1 MGRLLDIF
9 TKLHKKTSRDYI
21 ARMMDSKIECME
33 IAKRYDES
41 FWDGDRRY
49 GYGGY
54 KYDGRWEEVARVL
67 IDIYKLD
74 NNSKILDIGCGK
86 AFLLYEIKKILPNC
100 KVVGFDI
107 SEYALQNAK
116 EEIKD
121 CLFNF
126 NAKDPLPFG
135 NKEFDLV
142 FSLGTLHNL
151 SVYHLKNAFREMERV
166 ANDSYLMVESYRN
179 NKELFNLQCWAL
191 TCDSFFSPS
200 EWIWLMREFG
210 YKGDYEFI
218 YFE

>member
-1 MGRLLDIF
+1 MGRILNIF
-9 TKLHKKTSRDYI
+9 TKLHKKTARDYI

-33 IAKRYDES
+33 VAKKYDES

-54 KYDGRWEEVARVL
+54 KYDGRWEAVARDL
-67 IDIYKLD
+67 IEIYKLG
-74 NNSKILDIGCGK
+74 NNSKILDVGCGK

-100 KVVGFDI
+100 QIVGFDI

-116 EEIKD
+116 EEVKNN
-121 CLFNF
+121 LFKF
-126 NAKDPLPFG
+126 SAKDPFPFG
-135 NKEFDLV
+135 DKEFDLV
-142 FSLGTLHNL
+142 ISLGTLHNL
-151 SVYHLKNAFREMERV
+151 SIYHLKNAFSEMERI
-166 ANDSYLMVESYRN
+166 AKDSYFMVESYRN

-200 EWIWLMREFG
+200 EWIWLMGEFG